1 MTIIY
6 HMAVADEW
14 QSAQEAGAY
23 YGTANDKEDGFIHF
37 STAETVVESAA
48 KHRNG
53 VENLLLL
60 FVDAEALGDNLK
72 WEPARGGTLFPHLY
86 GPLDPLLVER
96 VVSLPLG
103 PDNLHIFPELK

>member
-60 FVDAEALGDNLK
+60 FVDAGSAACR
-72 WEPARGGTLFPHLY
+72 ARGELTARTRQPPYFPGTEIEKCCLFIP
-86 GPLDPLLVER
+86 
-96 VVSLPLG
+96 
-103 PDNLHIFPELK
+103 